1 MIIEKGSANMV
12 HEEMTVHQ
20 ALCELKT
27 LNKRVL
33 KAIDATI
40 PVAIKEA
47 GAKKI
52 DGVATE
58 VFAENARSAH
68 DSAVG
73 LIKRQRAIKAA
84 VNQYNAEKQI
94 EVCGRKYT
102 IAQAIWEMQHGTNE
116 DHALLTRYTNILSG
130 ANSQIERFNGS
141 DLDRRAEAF
150 CASMYGNK
158 EKCDPKDFNAT
169 LEDYKAKHTMELFD
183 PLNIRKIIADIDKEV
198 SDFEANVD
206 AAIQVANATTTL
218 VIEY

>member
-1 MIIEKGSANMV
+1 MV
-12 HEEMTVHQ
+12 REEMTVHQ

-27 LNKRVL
+27 LNKRID
-33 KAIDATI
+33 KAIEATK

-47 GAKKI
+47 SAKKI
-52 DGVATE
+52 EGMTTE
-58 VFAENARSAH
+58 DFTANAMSTH

-94 EVCGRKYT
+94 DVCGRKYT
-102 IAQAIWEMQHGTNE
+102 IAQAIWEMQHGTSE
-116 DHALLTRYTNILSG
+116 DKALLTRYTALLSFV
-130 ANSQIERFNGS
+130 NTQIERANGS

-150 CASMYGNK
+150 CASMYGSK

-169 LEDYKAKHTMELFD
+169 LEDYKAKHTVEMFD
-183 PLNIRKIIADIDKEV
+183 PLNIRRIIADIDKEV